1 MRTLMLL
8 VTAVCALA
16 LSVPAAFGT
25 SGTSS
30 TVDGITVSVSLTD
43 QAIAGQ
49 PFTITESIA
58 NSNTRPKLVRVTQT
72 LTGPAGV
79 VFSIRYPVI
88 VPAGKTL
95 AFSITYTFPA
105 NVPLGTY
112 RLTLSAGGATA
123 FAETEV
129 VSPAE
134 QN

>member
-1 MRTLMLL
+1 MRTLILL

-25 SGTSS
+25 NGTGSA
-30 TVDGITVSVSLTD
+30 DGITVSVSLTD

-58 NSNTRPKLVRVTQT
+58 NANTSPKLVRVTQT

-79 VFSIRYPVI
+79 VFSIRYPLF

-105 NVPLGTY
+105 NIPPGTY
-112 RLTLSAGGATA
+112 RLTLSAGDATA

-129 VSPAE
+129 VSPA
-134 QN
+134 QPN

>member
-25 SGTSS
+25 SGTGSA
-30 TVDGITVSVSLTD
+30 DGITVFVSLSNE
-43 QAIAGQ
+43 AIAGQ

-58 NSNTRPKLVRVTQT
+58 NANTRAKLVRVTQT

-79 VFSIRYPVI
+79 VFSIRYPLI

-105 NVPLGTY
+105 NVPPGIY
-112 RLTLSAGGATA
+112 SLTLSAGNATA
-123 FAETEV
+123 IAQTTV
-129 VSPAE
+129 VSPA
-134 QN
+134 